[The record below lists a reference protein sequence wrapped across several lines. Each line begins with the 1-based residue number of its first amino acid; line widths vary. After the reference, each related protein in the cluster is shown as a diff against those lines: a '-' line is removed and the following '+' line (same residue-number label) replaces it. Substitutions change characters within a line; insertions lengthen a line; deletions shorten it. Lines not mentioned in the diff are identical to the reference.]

1 MHCSGRPHECPG
13 CDRGFTGTA
22 SIWRQLLSVHN
33 IEHSKILGN
42 GVAGKPWSQV
52 HRTQEDENNVYQQYW
67 DDHKSGEECKPYGN
81 SVQCVAK
88 AAMNLMC
95 FPSTRGSTGKSHHP
109 LMLVL
114 QKSHC

>member
-1 MHCSGRPHECPG
+1 M
-13 CDRGFTGTA
+13 
-22 SIWRQLLSVHN
+22 HN

>member
-1 MHCSGRPHECPG
+1 M
-13 CDRGFTGTA
+13 
-22 SIWRQLLSVHN
+22 HN
-33 IEHSKILGN
+33 IEHSKVLGN
-42 GVAGKPWSQV
+42 GVAGNPWSQV
-52 HRTQEDENNVYQQYW
+52 HRTRNENVYQQYS
-67 DDHKSGEECKPYGN
+67 DDHKPGEECKPYDK
-81 SVQCVAK
+81 SVQLVAK

>member
-1 MHCSGRPHECPG
+1 M
-13 CDRGFTGTA
+13 
-22 SIWRQLLSVHN
+22 HN

-42 GVAGKPWSQV
+42 GVAGNPWSQV
-52 HRTQEDENNVYQQYW
+52 HRTQEDENNFYQQYW
-67 DDHKSGEECKPYGN
+67 DDHKSGEECKPYGD
-81 SVQCVAK
+81 SVQRVAK